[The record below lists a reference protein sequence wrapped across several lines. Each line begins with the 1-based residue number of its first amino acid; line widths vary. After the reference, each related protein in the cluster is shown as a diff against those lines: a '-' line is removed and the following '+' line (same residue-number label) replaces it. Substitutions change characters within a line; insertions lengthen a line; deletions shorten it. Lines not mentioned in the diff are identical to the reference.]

1 VVTKVSLA
9 VVVLS
14 IYIQLNLSKPIMS
27 KFSLFTLHTQCPI
40 KSMAIK
46 GDDWKQHDTTTA
58 SHDGNVGAHLVSN
71 RFWIQ

>member
-1 VVTKVSLA
+1 
-9 VVVLS
+9 
-14 IYIQLNLSKPIMS
+14 MS

-46 GDDWKQHDTTTA
+46 GYDWRQHDTTTA
-58 SHDGNVGAHLVSN
+58 SHDGNAGAHLVSN